1 MTLAFPKPKDAPR
14 QVETVITYPDGREE
28 CNSDSRAGREEY
40 KRRTDAMRRR
50 QGAKCGICHNP
61 MRRKDMTFEHTDLRG
76 MGGGRRDD
84 RIVDAKGKPMNLAAH
99 GWCNREK
106 GSRRDG

>member
-1 MTLAFPKPKDAPR
+1 
-14 QVETVITYPDGREE
+14 
-28 CNSDSRAGREEY
+28 
-40 KRRTDAMRRR
+40 
-50 QGAKCGICHNP
+50 

-106 GSRRDG
+106 GSKRE